1 MNESTVPSQPT
12 HVSSNAV
19 VAVIVRQNQFLVVRR
34 AENILA
40 GGKYCLP
47 GGGIE
52 QGETEHQALVRE
64 VSEELSVKVR
74 PLQRLWSSKTS
85 WGVLVNWWQAQLT
98 SDVLP
103 RPNPAEISEVRW
115 MTYDDIWGLDE
126 LLESNR
132 HFLQAWR
139 KGEFKFE

>member
-1 MNESTVPSQPT
+1 MNESATPSQPT

-40 GGKYCLP
+40 GGKYCFP
-47 GGGIE
+47 GGSIE
-52 QGETEHQALVRE
+52 PGETEHQALVRE

-85 WGVLVNWWQAQLT
+85 WGVLVNWWQAQLA

-103 RPNPAEISEVRW
+103 QPNPAEVSEVRW
-115 MTYDDIWGLDE
+115 MTYDDIWRLDE

-139 KGEFKFE
+139 NGEFKFV